1 MGLGFL
7 GIILGGGVVIV
18 FLDTGVVFLGTSL
31 VVGSTIGLGGKGV
44 RGGGA
49 GTGAGGLGI
58 NGLGGTKEA
67 DASSKTCTSFS
78 SSSQLGRKPKKPAIA
93 ISTAWPS
100 RELIKNFDSF
110 FVNPKII

>member
-1 MGLGFL
+1 MIISLG
-7 GIILGGGVVIV
+7 
-18 FLDTGVVFLGTSL
+18 TGEVFLGTSL
-31 VVGSTIGLGGKGV
+31 AGGSTIGLGGEGV
-44 RGGGA
+44 TGGGA

-93 ISTAWPS
+93 ISTACPR

-110 FVNPKII
+110 LVNPNIT